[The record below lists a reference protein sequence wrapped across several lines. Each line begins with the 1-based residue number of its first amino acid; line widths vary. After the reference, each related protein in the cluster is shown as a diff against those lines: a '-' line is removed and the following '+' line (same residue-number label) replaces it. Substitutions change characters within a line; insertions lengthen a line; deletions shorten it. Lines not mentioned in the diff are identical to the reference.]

1 MSRDKIITFVYVL
14 SFAHFFPSLLIL
26 ISASLKILTFRSW
39 GEIMSKIDAQT
50 VAQRIDTVLDILVA
64 GDYHSAI
71 RNLEIL
77 KSELLAQNG
86 AETAPDS
93 AQPKAPWEV

>member
-1 MSRDKIITFVYVL
+1 MSN
-14 SFAHFFPSLLIL
+14 
-26 ISASLKILTFRSW
+26 
-39 GEIMSKIDAQT
+39 IDAAV

-77 KSELLAQNG
+77 KSELLAQHGTEN
-86 AETAPDS
+86 AQDS

>member
-1 MSRDKIITFVYVL
+1 LNLF
-14 SFAHFFPSLLIL
+14 
-26 ISASLKILTFRSW
+26 SASLKLLTFRSW
-39 GEIMSKIDAQT
+39 GEMMSTIDPQA

-77 KSELLAQNG
+77 KSELLAQDGADNG
-86 AETAPDS
+86 PENRL
-93 AQPKAPWEV
+93 PKAPWEV

>member
-1 MSRDKIITFVYVL
+1 L
-14 SFAHFFPSLLIL
+14 HFFPSLLFPF
-26 ISASLKILTFRSW
+26 SASLKILTFRSW
-39 GEIMSKIDAQT
+39 GEIMSDIDALA
-50 VAQRIDTVLDILVA
+50 VARRIDTVLDILVA

-77 KSELLAQNG
+77 KSELLAHKDS
-86 AETAPDS
+86 ESAPES